1 MRYCGVRQSLSST
14 MIGEISDF
22 IIFLKLRASILNNTA
37 TKWRVKIKTY
47 PFDLMSRNYSR
58 DFKRM
63 LNCVSHFGSS
73 AAVGGQVAYLSPPSA
88 H

>member
-1 MRYCGVRQSLSST
+1 MRDCGVRQSLSPT
-14 MIGEISDF
+14 MVGEISDF

-47 PFDLMSRNYSR
+47 PFDLMSR
-58 DFKRM
+58 DFRRR
-63 LNCVSHFGSS
+63 LNCVSHFGSA